1 MKLKYIRRKDDLGL
15 VNGHVYECHIRDTID
30 SFGFSFIELRT
41 VGHSKCTIILYTSFN
56 ILLQDWEELK

>member
-1 MKLKYIRRKDDLGL
+1 MKLKYIGRDGDLGL
-15 VNGHVYECHIRDTID
+15 KNGRVYKCHIRDIID

-41 VGHSKCTIILYTSFN
+41 VGYSKCTIILYTSFN